1 MSLIRGTYLY
11 YQALLLGTGMIG
23 IYFYI
28 ILTATI
34 SDPIIYAA
42 FILSGFM
49 TAASVYGLA
58 RAPTRS
64 ARTSLTIISGLVGGA
79 HAYMDIAL
87 FPLDWL
93 FGSLMFIWFFLGL
106 LIAAAALYWLPETDS
121 ETTAE

>member
-1 MSLIRGTYLY
+1 
-11 YQALLLGTGMIG
+11 MIG

-64 ARTSLTIISGLVGGA
+64 SRTSLTIISGLCGGA

-93 FGSLMFIWFFLGL
+93 FGSLMFIWFFIGL
-106 LIAAAALYWLPETDS
+106 LIAGAALYWLPETDF